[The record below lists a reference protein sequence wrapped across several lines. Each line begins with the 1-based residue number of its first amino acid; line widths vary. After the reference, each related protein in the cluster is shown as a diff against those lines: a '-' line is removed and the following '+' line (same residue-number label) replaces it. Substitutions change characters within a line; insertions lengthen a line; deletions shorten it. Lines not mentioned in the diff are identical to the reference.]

1 MEYCEKSMIIAFYC
15 IFLFC
20 VLSEIIFLY
29 LVPYYSFN
37 KLLIWLKILRIIF
50 GVINVLIDLFF
61 LIKEYIEYLLKE
73 EDHNDTES
81 MARIYHLYDKI
92 LTIIAF
98 LFSILLISFNIAG
111 LVSSSKYVK
120 KEGES
125 SLHYSLLIDSILLLI
140 ENILMTLCWI
150 YFLIFWGFNIKRFM
164 KKEKIKTKKKIR
176 IKSDVDPPPLP
187 LSSSRNMRNEF
198 NKP

>member
-61 LIKEYIEYLLKE
+61 LIKEYIEYFLKE
-73 EDHNDTES
+73 EEHNDTES
-81 MARIYHLYDKI
+81 MARSYHLYDKI

-98 LFSILLISFNIAG
+98 LFSILLLSFNIAG
-111 LVSSSKYVK
+111 LISSSKYVK

-125 SLHYSLLIDSILLLI
+125 SFHYSLLIDSILLLI

-176 IKSDVDPPPLP
+176 IKADVDPPPLP

>member
-37 KLLIWLKILRIIF
+37 KLLIWLKIFRIIF
-50 GVINVLIDLFF
+50 GVINVLLDLFF
-61 LIKEYIEYLLKE
+61 LIIEYIEYLVKE
-73 EDHNDTES
+73 EEDNDIEA
-81 MARIYHLYDKI
+81 MARSYHLYDKI

-164 KKEKIKTKKKIR
+164 KKEKIEQENR
-176 IKSDVDPPPLP
+176 PRNDVEPPPLP
-187 LSSSRNMRNEF
+187 LTSSRNMRNEI
-198 NKP
+198 NSP

>member
-20 VLSEIIFLY
+20 VLSEIVFLY

-50 GVINVLIDLFF
+50 GIINALIDLFF
-61 LIKEYIEYLLKE
+61 LIREYIEYLVKE
-73 EDHNDTES
+73 EEGNDIEE
-81 MARIYHLYDKI
+81 MARSYHLYDKI
-92 LTIIAF
+92 LTVIAF

-111 LVSSSKYVK
+111 IVSSSKYLK

-125 SLHYSLLIDSILLLI
+125 SFHYSLLIDSILLLI

-150 YFLIFWGFNIKRFM
+150 YFLLFWGFYTKKYM
-164 KKEKIKTKKKIR
+164 KKEEIKPKKEK
-176 IKSDVDPPPLP
+176 KSKADVEPPPLP
-187 LSSSRNMRNEF
+187 LSSSRNMKNEF
-198 NKP
+198 NH

>member
-20 VLSEIIFLY
+20 VLSEIVFLY

-50 GVINVLIDLFF
+50 GIINALIDLFF
-61 LIKEYIEYLLKE
+61 LIIEYIEYLVKE
-73 EDHNDTES
+73 EEGNDIEE
-81 MARIYHLYDKI
+81 MARSYHLYDKI
-92 LTIIAF
+92 LTVIAF

-111 LVSSSKYVK
+111 LVSSSKYLK

-150 YFLIFWGFNIKRFM
+150 YFLLFWGFNIKKYL
-164 KKEKIKTKKKIR
+164 KKEEIKPKKKKR
-176 IKSDVDPPPLP
+176 NKADVEPPPLP
-187 LSSSRNMRNEF
+187 LTSSRNMKNEF
-198 NKP
+198 NN